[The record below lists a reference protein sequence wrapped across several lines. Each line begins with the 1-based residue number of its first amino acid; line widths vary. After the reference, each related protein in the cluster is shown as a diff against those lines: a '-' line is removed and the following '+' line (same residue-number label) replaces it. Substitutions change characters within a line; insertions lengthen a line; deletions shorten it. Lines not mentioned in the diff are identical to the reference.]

1 MHPFRKLKVWQKAH
15 QLVLRTYRATNGM
28 SSSEYPGLP
37 VQIRKAAQSIPS
49 NISEGAGRD
58 TSRQFAY
65 HLEIAIGSARELDY
79 LMLLAHDLGAIPNA
93 EYQRLAAR
101 VDQVCAM
108 TVSLRK
114 KVLGPTTSDSSRR
127 RSSKPRSL
135 PSPVPRPPSRS
146 TRPPLPTPPSD

>member
-114 KVLGPTTSDSSRR
+114 RILGPKGRHET

-146 TRPPLPTPPSD
+146 TRPPSPTLPSD